1 MACLLLSGRNQLCD
15 VAHHDGPRIRL
26 LGEAADQLELGIR
39 AVAAHLEIDPM
50 ARPADMLAES
60 FVEFFGV
67 RRRARRKLAVEDP
80 RRPMW
85 VDLTHR
91 DLVQQ
96 IEQIGGIRRIG
107 ATPPELSDRATKFV
121 GQREQTIA
129 GLSPTRGSLGA
140 LLVFALLPPDVPAG
154 HFFVDTMLSR
164 SDHVREERQRLAF
177 ETLLALEG
185 CVFARRVPIGFRSG
199 PGTEPHQAPFPRFA
213 LAALERMRMA
223 AVMLPVPRAASA

>member
-50 ARPADMLAES
+50 TSPADMLAES

-107 ATPPELSDRATKFV
+107 ATPPELSDSATKFV

-129 GLSPTRGSLGA
+129 GLSPTRGSLG
-140 LLVFALLPPDVPAG
+140 
-154 HFFVDTMLSR
+154 
-164 SDHVREERQRLAF
+164 
-177 ETLLALEG
+177 
-185 CVFARRVPIGFRSG
+185 
-199 PGTEPHQAPFPRFA
+199 
-213 LAALERMRMA
+213 
-223 AVMLPVPRAASA
+223 RAARVRAPPTRCAGGPFFRRNYAVPQRSCPRRAAAPRVRDVACA